1 MKKIISLATGII
13 LASAATAHAATDGH
27 VYLGLGVTSLALDA
41 ERVPGVY
48 TRSPGHSSKLGNLI
62 LGYQFND
69 LWAADVT
76 IGTDMSNNVDT
87 TQISVNGY
95 RFFGDKRWKPF
106 ISAGLS
112 GDDVDTPLDDKTAQ
126 LQAGFGLSGAL
137 SENVEL
143 RIGYQHA
150 FELGGESYND
160 DAVSL
165 ALNWHFRKPQAAPA
179 PQAQPESVPPM
190 KEVVDTIELLVEF
203 DFDKS
208 AIRSAYEPQFQE
220 IASILKENSD
230 IDMTVEGHTDS
241 TGPEAYNEGLSVR
254 RAEAVKDKF
263 VTDYGIA
270 AERITTEGFGESR
283 PVADNA
289 TRAGRQQNRRAIA
302 VILRPRMVS
311 E

>member
-1 MKKIISLATGII
+1 MKKIVCLTTGVL
-13 LASAATAHAATDGH
+13 LASTLTAHAATDGH
-27 VYLGLGVTSLALDA
+27 VYLGLGVTSLALDD

-48 TRSPGHSSKLGNLI
+48 TRSPGHSSKLGSLI
-62 LGYQFND
+62 LGYQFDD
-69 LWAADVT
+69 LWAADLT
-76 IGTDMSNNVDT
+76 IGTDMSNNVDA
-87 TQISVNGY
+87 TQYSVNGY
-95 RFFGDKRWKPF
+95 RFFGDKSWKPF

-112 GDDVDTPLDDKTAQ
+112 GVDVDQAVDDQTAQ
-126 LQAGFGLSGAL
+126 LQAGVGLSGAL
-137 SENVEL
+137 SENFEL
-143 RIGYQHA
+143 RLAYQHF

-165 ALNWHFRKPQAAPA
+165 AINWHFRKPQAAPA
-179 PQAQPESVPPM
+179 PVAQPESVPPM

-208 AIRSAYEPQFQE
+208 VIRSAYEPQFKD
-220 IASILKENSD
+220 IATILNENSD
-230 IDMTVEGHTDS
+230 IDMTVEGHTDW
-241 TGPEAYNEGLSVR
+241 TGPEAYNDGLSLR

-270 AERITTEGFGESR
+270 AERITTQGFGESR
-283 PVADNA
+283 PIADNS
-289 TRAGRQQNRRAIA
+289 TREGRQKNRRAIA